1 MPLTLE
7 DIAAMI
13 NSNKEEILS
22 KVDAIV
28 EDVKDV
34 KTKVK
39 DLTHR
44 VDSQEETN
52 AEVNKK
58 LELLQNQMSNLNE
71 VAETVKLLGETRL
84 VSPSKARGTNNA
96 PAWPAGLPSQ
106 SNQSR
111 AGTSQDGSAVA
122 EIMDVA
128 RRTVGLSRIDRE
140 DIERM
145 KQPQFGGATTEE
157 EAKILA
163 VKEYLRCELKLNPEV
178 IDSMVIDSIF

>member
-22 KVDAIV
+22 KVDGIV

-84 VSPSKARGTNNA
+84 VSPSKARETSNA
-96 PAWPAGLPSQ
+96 PAWPACLPSQ

-111 AGTSQDGSAVA
+111 AGTSQDGCSVA
-122 EIMDVA
+122 EIIDVA
-128 RRTVGLSRIDRE
+128 RRTVGLNRIDRE

>member
-71 VAETVKLLGETRL
+71 VAETVKLLGGL
-84 VSPSKARGTNNA
+84 VSPSKTRGTSNA
-96 PAWPAGLPSQ
+96 PA
-106 SNQSR
+106 
-111 AGTSQDGSAVA
+111 
-122 EIMDVA
+122 
-128 RRTVGLSRIDRE
+128 
-140 DIERM
+140 
-145 KQPQFGGATTEE
+145 
-157 EAKILA
+157 
-163 VKEYLRCELKLNPEV
+163 
-178 IDSMVIDSIF
+178 

>member
-1 MPLTLE
+1 
-7 DIAAMI
+7 MI

-22 KVDAIV
+22 KVDGIV

-71 VAETVKLLGETRL
+71 VA
-84 VSPSKARGTNNA
+84 
-96 PAWPAGLPSQ
+96 
-106 SNQSR
+106 
-111 AGTSQDGSAVA
+111 
-122 EIMDVA
+122 
-128 RRTVGLSRIDRE
+128 
-140 DIERM
+140 
-145 KQPQFGGATTEE
+145 
-157 EAKILA
+157 
-163 VKEYLRCELKLNPEV
+163 
-178 IDSMVIDSIF
+178 